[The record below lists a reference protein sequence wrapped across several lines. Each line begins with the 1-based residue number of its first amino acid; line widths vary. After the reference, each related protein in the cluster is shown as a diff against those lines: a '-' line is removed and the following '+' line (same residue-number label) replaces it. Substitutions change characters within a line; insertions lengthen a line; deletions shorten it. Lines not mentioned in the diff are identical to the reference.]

1 MKLTEEQIKAVLNE
15 AVQKTV
21 DSFRATEMNDEDYA
35 RMEKDG
41 LDEWDI
47 ADEKWTE
54 ILVGEYEVN
63 GVPYSLESE
72 MVSRSILKVDNLSI
86 LIDVSYDNYGKVE
99 ILSDGISEDEK
110 AIIMELVEET
120 FDNVE

>member
-63 GVPYSLESE
+63 GVLYSLESE